1 MTVLEEKDYLAISK
15 LMRDL
20 MAKWK
25 SERKTIKEISMP
37 DVMDIIGNGNSSFE
51 DVISKYWIQ
60 IKESED
66 EELSSYIIKA
76 MAKHSSTVFMLA
88 DNRIIFDKETNM
100 TNWSKWA
107 STVYY
112 YCPIYHIINVSFIKI
127 I

>member
-66 EELSSYIIKA
+66 KELSSYIIKA

-88 DNRIIFDKETNM
+88 DNRIIFDKE
-100 TNWSKWA
+100 KLGA
-107 STVYY
+107 
-112 YCPIYHIINVSFIKI
+112 IITRYIKNVPVIQI
-127 I
+127 